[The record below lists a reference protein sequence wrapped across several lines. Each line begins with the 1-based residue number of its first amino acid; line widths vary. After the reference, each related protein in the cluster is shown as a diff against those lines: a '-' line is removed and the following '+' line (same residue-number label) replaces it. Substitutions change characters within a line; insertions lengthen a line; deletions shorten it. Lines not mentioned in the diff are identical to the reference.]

1 MKQLKKDYIL
11 EDRERYRPL
20 LNLKRDLKDFM
31 EDIEKEEKKCD
42 IAVRKEFTQMQ
53 VVIDKQKQEVVQAK
67 MMINQSKQD
76 ASYLDKIHGKVKNI
90 E

>member
-76 ASYLDKIHGKVKNI
+76 ASYLDKIHGKVKTI